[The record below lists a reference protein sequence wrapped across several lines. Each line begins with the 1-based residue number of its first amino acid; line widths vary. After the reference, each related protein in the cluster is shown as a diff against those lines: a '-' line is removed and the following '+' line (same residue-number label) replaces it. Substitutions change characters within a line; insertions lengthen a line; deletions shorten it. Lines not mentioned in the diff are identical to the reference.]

1 MESISVGSVPLR
13 MPRQTDPIALC
24 TGFSMKAEVVRH
36 AGKFAEFRK
45 AQRKAFPERESK
57 AEESGG
63 GLFFASRTRGRSP
76 VVCKAA
82 FLARL

>member
-1 MESISVGSVPLR
+1 MESISVGSVPMR

-24 TGFSMKAEVVRH
+24 TGFSMEAEVVKH
-36 AGKFAEFRK
+36 ASKFAEFRK

-63 GLFFASRTRGRSP
+63 GLFFASRTRVRSP
-76 VVCKAA
+76 AVCQAA
-82 FLARL
+82 FLVTL